1 MRSQKQTAALLCC
14 AAIALLLPTPPAIA
28 YVGDDPVPMHVT
40 QCTFAQVTATL
51 GPDASVQYNVM
62 GTCDGNPITGKMAYS
77 PSQQKMQEAFFYRG
91 AKVQTMAQ
99 CPNDP
104 WTTGAPCQDQKVS
117 AQGANVDPII
127 TQPVPLS
134 LRVVGAANVFQ
145 NARANAAKPNPP
157 GPPVNFKAV
166 ILGLGPSTVVS
177 WLGPDQ
183 QGPYGPYLDF
193 VVEARPQNAG
203 GAAWTTLGGTPRH
216 AAANYQLTVKLPPPV
231 AGTPGWEL
239 RACSKT
245 VLASTCSPS
254 LIPTREMTKELQS
267 SGGTFKGSVPIDPS
281 IQKSQS
287 GTSASS
293 IVAPKPAPGPN
304 ALKAPAPSFSTRPS
318 IFPRGV
324 EKEAETKPDE
334 PSAPDAT
341 DAEKKPTTP
350 SP

>member
-1 MRSQKQTAALLCC
+1 MTSPKYAVAALFCG
-14 AAIALLLPTPPAIA
+14 AIALVLPRPPAIG
-28 YVGDDPVPMHVT
+28 YVGDDPVPVHVT
-40 QCTFAQVTATL
+40 QCTFAQVSAAL
-51 GPDASVQYNVM
+51 GPDGGVQYNVM

-77 PSQQKMQEAFFYRG
+77 PSQQKMQEGFFYRG
-91 AKVQTMAQ
+91 AKVQTVAQ

-117 AQGANVDPII
+117 AQGANVDPIL

-166 ILGLGPSTVVS
+166 ILGMGPSTVVS
-177 WLGPDQ
+177 WLGPEQ

-193 VVEARPQNAG
+193 VVEARPQNAA
-203 GAAWTTLGGTPRH
+203 GAAWTRLGGTGRH

-239 RACSKT
+239 RACSTT
-245 VLASTCSPS
+245 VLASTCSAS
-254 LIPTREMTKELQS
+254 LIPTRDMAKELFQS
-267 SGGTFKGSVPIDPS
+267 PGNTFKGSVPVDPNKTL
-281 IQKSQS
+281 KSQS

-293 IVAPKPAPGPN
+293 IVAPKPTPAPN
-304 ALKAPAPSFSTRPS
+304 ALKAPAPSFSKRPP

-324 EKEAETKPDE
+324 EKEAGAKPNETTVPN
-334 PSAPDAT
+334 P
-341 DAEKKPTTP
+341 
-350 SP
+350 